1 MRIQNPAVSPGIA
14 SDLTASTRAKDTP
27 ERIQKGATDFEAL
40 LLTQILRSARQSAG
54 ATFSGDDSD
63 DSGTNSSLLDLG
75 EQQFAQALSASGG
88 LGLAKMVMS
97 GLNHAD

>member
-1 MRIQNPAVSPGIA
+1 MQIQNVPVSAGTSPER
-14 SDLTASTRAKDTP
+14 TVSTRAQDSPDKI
-27 ERIQKGATDFEAL
+27 RKGATEFEAL

-54 ATFSGDDSD
+54 GALSGDDTEDSD
-63 DSGTNSSLLDLG
+63 TNSSLLDLG
-75 EQQFAQALSASGG
+75 EQQFAQALSANGG